1 MLVTNPSTRAPLS
14 EVLNHPWMVRG
25 YHGAPDSHLV
35 HREPLRADELDRN
48 VIKGM
53 KGFEFGTEE
62 EIEQKLIE
70 ALESDS
76 YYRAV
81 QNWERKRMV
90 NGRNGHSRW
99 GESFSNSSLAIS
111 HDGSFSTST
120 TKVDQ
125 SPSKKS
131 LKRFS
136 GFDFYREVS
145 VSRVSSL
152 SRGRGLS
159 RVFVHVPYLVLN
171 GYAVPLN
178 L

>member
-1 MLVTNPSTRAPLS
+1 MLVTNPAARAPLS
-14 EVLNHPWMVRG
+14 DVMNHPWMTRG
-25 YHGAPDSHLV
+25 YRGAPDSHLV

-48 VIKGM
+48 VIRGM
-53 KGFEFGTEE
+53 TGFEFGTEE

-70 ALESDS
+70 VLESDG

-81 QNWERKRMV
+81 QHWERKRMA

-131 LKRFS
+131 RRFS
-136 GFDFYREVS
+136 GFDFYRRKLFSPASSPPTSPSASAASLADASATVRALAFS
-145 VSRVSSL
+145 CASR
-152 SRGRGLS
+152 
-159 RVFVHVPYLVLN
+159 
-171 GYAVPLN
+171 
-178 L
+178 